1 MWNFK
6 PKAFYRIDFGSWYHK
21 TVGVKSLIILEI
33 EKGTDFWKIAKL
45 WLKNLILNL
54 EYEGTFLIVTIVG
67 QIISE
72 WCWILVIMVLAIFFE
87 LCNVQLWKKSW
98 QKLQKIWSKYIYASL
113 QVSSIPSIGK
123 HCLYWCPQFLYYI
136 IHNFEQKPRL
146 GGNLTE
152 HLNFCFIAS

>member
-1 MWNFK
+1 VWKFK
-6 PKAFYRIDFGSWYHK
+6 PKAFYRIDFGSWYK

-72 WCWILVIMVLAIFFE
+72 WCWILVTMMLTIFLNYVMYNFEKKNLDKNCRKFGANIFMLRCKLVLFPV
-87 LCNVQLWKKSW
+87 LGNT
-98 QKLQKIWSKYIYASL
+98 
-113 QVSSIPSIGK
+113 GK

-136 IHNFEQKPRL
+136 INKFE
-146 GGNLTE
+146 
-152 HLNFCFIAS
+152 